1 MQSIIHRQPA
11 CRIEGF
17 DKLRSMRQP
26 LDQVTIGILEHRF
39 TKEFATVLQR
49 FGASVYACPMLEER
63 PVENREELEQFVRH
77 VAAGEFDLMILL
89 SGVGGRFLVSAVDCT
104 GWKNECRQAL
114 ANVLTGVR
122 GANAR

>member
-39 TKEFATVLQR
+39 TKEFATLLQR

-63 PVENREELEQFVRH
+63 NVEKRKEVEQYVGH
-77 VAAGEFDLMILL
+77 DEAGEVDFSIFLSVARKWCSDAVADFAVIQDEMI
-89 SGVGGRFLVSAVDCT
+89 GLVRTIRSVVC
-104 GWKNECRQAL
+104 GPS
-114 ANVLTGVR
+114 
-122 GANAR
+122 